1 MGGNLRPQVQGSAT
15 LPPAPSWRRASGAG
29 ALGLAGPPGSAQPP
43 TSSSLP
49 PGTPAFPNPQPTH
62 QTHTSVCVCMR
73 AHARTHLVGY
83 MIFKNWN

>member
-62 QTHTSVCVCMR
+62 QTHTSVCVHAR
-73 AHARTHLVGY
+73 ARTHTLGWLHD
-83 MIFKNWN
+83 F